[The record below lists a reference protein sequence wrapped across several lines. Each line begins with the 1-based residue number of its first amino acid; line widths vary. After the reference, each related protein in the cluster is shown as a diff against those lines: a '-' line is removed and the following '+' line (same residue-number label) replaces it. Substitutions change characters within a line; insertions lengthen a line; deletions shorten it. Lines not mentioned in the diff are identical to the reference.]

1 MKQWSTAIVP
11 PRNRSTSFYFP
22 FVSGRRPRTV
32 DSYLSSNRQ
41 SPGNKSLVFSFMCE
55 WERGV
60 NAGCIFSER
69 LVILANEHAAHR
81 GGVQDLEPMC
91 FACTK
96 TGLTNSFWSIDACF
110 CGKAMILCSHW
121 NPMWPSLQCQIRSSF
136 WAAIRFWFVSPAM
149 ELNTSFHVEN
159 RLAVTLTE
167 WRAQQL
173 TSIINP
179 MSGRNLEKI
188 VKGSKGNLLV

>member
-11 PRNRSTSFYFP
+11 PQNRSTSFYFP

-60 NAGCIFSER
+60 NAACIFSER

-96 TGLTNSFWSIDACF
+96 LAWLTHFDQSVLVFVAKQWCFAATGTQ
-110 CGKAMILCSHW
+110 CGPVSSARLGV
-121 NPMWPSLQCQIRSSF
+121 PSERPSDFDLFHRLQ
-136 WAAIRFWFVSPAM
+136 
-149 ELNTSFHVEN
+149 N
-159 RLAVTLTE
+159 
-167 WRAQQL
+167 
-173 TSIINP
+173 
-179 MSGRNLEKI
+179 
-188 VKGSKGNLLV
+188 